1 MTDFAEVKN
10 QIRLL
15 ALAESNGIRDIIAK
29 MNGLEKVMD
38 DVLAD
43 LTEDVK
49 SISKR
54 ID

>member
-1 MTDFAEVKN
+1 LITDFAEVKN

-15 ALAESNGIRDIIAK
+15 SLTEVKSAKDILTK

-43 LTEDVK
+43 LT
-49 SISKR
+49 
-54 ID
+54 